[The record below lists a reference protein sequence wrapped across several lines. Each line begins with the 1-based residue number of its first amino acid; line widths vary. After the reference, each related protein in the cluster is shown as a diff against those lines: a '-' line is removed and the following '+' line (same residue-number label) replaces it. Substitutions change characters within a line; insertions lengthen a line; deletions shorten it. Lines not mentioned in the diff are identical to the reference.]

1 MYIEA
6 NIGRASVGN
15 SLENKTQVLL
25 DWEENWTVMESVE
38 PQDREVNKDT
48 KIRVLV
54 SWKILGW
61 LLE

>member
-38 PQDREVNKDT
+38 LQDREENKNT

-54 SWKILGW
+54 SLGK
-61 LLE
+61 